1 MKRPK
6 SSAPPTSAA
15 NGAEAPAGTSPKS
28 TPAGEPLE
36 ERVGALERTMITVLK
51 AIKRMQNEQRK
62 P

>member
-1 MKRPK
+1 
-6 SSAPPTSAA
+6 
-15 NGAEAPAGTSPKS
+15 
-28 TPAGEPLE
+28 LE